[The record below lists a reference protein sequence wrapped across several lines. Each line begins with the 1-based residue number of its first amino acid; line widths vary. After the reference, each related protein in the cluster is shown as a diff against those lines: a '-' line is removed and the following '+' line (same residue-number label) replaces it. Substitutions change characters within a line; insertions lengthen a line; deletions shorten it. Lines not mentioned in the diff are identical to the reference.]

1 VTSSNKSSCDNKAL
15 QRMVDVNMWSR
26 HRVNLC
32 TSNYSTISRELRAD
46 THEISVDLPCALPSF
61 LNAPKTM

>member
-1 VTSSNKSSCDNKAL
+1 VS
-15 QRMVDVNMWSR
+15 MWFR

-32 TSNYSTISRELRAD
+32 TLNYPTISRKLRAD
-46 THEISVDLPCALPSF
+46 THQISVDLPCALPSF